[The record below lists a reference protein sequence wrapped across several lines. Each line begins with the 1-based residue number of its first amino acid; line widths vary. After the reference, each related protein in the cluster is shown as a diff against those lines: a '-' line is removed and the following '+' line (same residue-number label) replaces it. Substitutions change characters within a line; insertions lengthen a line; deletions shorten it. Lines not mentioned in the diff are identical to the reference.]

1 MARLRNKKR
10 VTKAKASAT
19 ELVRCFCNKYGC
31 NGDLT
36 ARSTCR
42 RHAASDFQLAEEL
55 GSASNLPSLFS
66 DPNSTGDPDD
76 LPDLP
81 EAVEEFEDPLTNPL
95 DELFDSIDID
105 SKLYPDNPTSN
116 ITLGEVL
123 LSMFDL
129 IAAHKLTGTLTSD
142 IWAMLRTVVPEGTD
156 VGTHK
161 LMKRIIRAHLKQAVV
176 VIILIIRLSCS
187 NLYSSS

>member
-1 MARLRNKKR
+1 M
-10 VTKAKASAT
+10 TKAKASAT

-55 GSASNLPSLFS
+55 GSASNLPLPSLFS

>member
-1 MARLRNKKR
+1 MARLKGKKR
-10 VTKAKASAT
+10 VTKAKAPAT

-42 RHAASDFQLAEEL
+42 RHAAADFQRDVQL
-55 GSASNLPSLFS
+55 GSASNLPLPSLFS
-66 DPNSTGDPDD
+66 DPIPDD

-142 IWAMLRTVVPEGTD
+142 IWAILRTVVPEGTD

-176 VIILIIRLSCS
+176 VIKLIIKL
-187 NLYSSS
+187 LI

>member
-1 MARLRNKKR
+1 M
-10 VTKAKASAT
+10 TKAKAPAT

-42 RHAASDFQLAEEL
+42 RHAASDFQLGAQL

-66 DPNSTGDPDD
+66 DPNPTQANNPDD

-81 EAVEEFEDPLTNPL
+81 EAVEELVEEFEDPLL

-129 IAAHKLTGTLTSD
+129 IAAHKLTGTLTSA

-156 VGTHK
+156 VGTYE

-176 VIILIIRLSCS
+176 VIILIIRL
-187 NLYSSS
+187 LF

>member
-1 MARLRNKKR
+1 M
-10 VTKAKASAT
+10 TKAKAPAI

-42 RHAASDFQLAEEL
+42 RHAAADFQRDVQL

-66 DPNSTGDPDD
+66 DPIPTQDPDD
-76 LPDLP
+76 LLDPP

-129 IAAHKLTGTLTSD
+129 IAAHNRSQEKRQGDVLHAQPPVL
-142 IWAMLRTVVPEGTD
+142 AVP
-156 VGTHK
+156 VQS
-161 LMKRIIRAHLKQAVV
+161 KRDCV
-176 VIILIIRLSCS
+176 LSV
-187 NLYSSS
+187 

>member
-1 MARLRNKKR
+1 MARLRGKKR

-81 EAVEEFEDPLTNPL
+81 EAVEEYEDPLTNPL
-95 DELFDSIDID
+95 DELFDCLVLIA
-105 SKLYPDNPTSN
+105 LTSACQGA
-116 ITLGEVL
+116 ITL
-123 LSMFDL
+123 
-129 IAAHKLTGTLTSD
+129 
-142 IWAMLRTVVPEGTD
+142 
-156 VGTHK
+156 
-161 LMKRIIRAHLKQAVV
+161 
-176 VIILIIRLSCS
+176 
-187 NLYSSS
+187 SSSNHRTTASRFGRFSPKT

>member
-1 MARLRNKKR
+1 M
-10 VTKAKASAT
+10 TKAKASAT

-95 DELFDSIDID
+95 DELFDSIEID

-123 LSMFDL
+123 LS
-129 IAAHKLTGTLTSD
+129 ICLT
-142 IWAMLRTVVPEGTD
+142 
-156 VGTHK
+156 
-161 LMKRIIRAHLKQAVV
+161 
-176 VIILIIRLSCS
+176 
-187 NLYSSS
+187 